1 MCSIQM
7 AYAAYLWQRDF
18 VALYIAEG
26 YKRDRNRVSVANSDE
41 RVIALAVSWMRL
53 LATRSPTYPV
63 QYHADQNLDEICAF
77 WGDVLEIDGSKIAL
91 QRKSSS
97 SQLKYRTWRSKH
109 GVLTARISDTSLR
122 ARLQAWIDRI
132 REDWSLDSAGH
143 FGA

>member
-1 MCSIQM
+1 
-7 AYAAYLWQRDF
+7 
-18 VALYIAEG
+18 
-26 YKRDRNRVSVANSDE
+26 
-41 RVIALAVSWMRL
+41 VIALAVSWMRL
-53 LATRSPTYPV
+53 LATRSPTYSV

-77 WGDVLEIDGSKIAL
+77 WGGVLEIDGSKIAL